1 LGIGLPFGDNEMRGN
16 RFFKQMLGMLF
27 FVTFISISFSAGY
40 YIIELLPLRL
50 TNYVR
55 YLATIVTSIAI
66 MILIGHLIHAIHHNK
81 RVNIYL
87 EIIDALR
94 KIANGDYNVQ
104 LDFNMDKRNEMT
116 DIINHFNH
124 MAKQLK
130 QMEEMRQEFI
140 SNVSHEIQSPLT
152 SIVGFAQALQ
162 FNKLTIEER
171 NHYLH
176 IIETESRRLSK
187 LSDNLLKLTSLE
199 SEHHPFER
207 TDFRLDQQIRT
218 LILACEPAW
227 LEKELELDIA
237 LEKIPIVADQDLM
250 SQVWTNL
257 IHNSIKFTRH
267 RGKITIRLQQI
278 DGQASITISDNGIGI
293 SETDQ
298 FHIFE
303 RFYKADL
310 ARERSKSGSG
320 LGLSIVKRIID
331 MHEGTI
337 SVKSELEKGTTFTIL
352 LPIS

>member
-1 LGIGLPFGDNEMRGN
+1 MTAN
-16 RFFKQMLGMLF
+16 RFFKPILGGLF
-27 FVTFISISFSAGY
+27 FLAFMSFCFSAGY
-40 YIIELLPLRL
+40 YIIQLLPLRL
-50 TNYVR
+50 SDYVQ
-55 YLATIVTSIAI
+55 YLATIMTSIAI
-66 MILIGHLIHAIHHNK
+66 MISIGYLMHAINHNK

-94 KIANGDYNVQ
+94 KIANGDYNVH
-104 LDFNMDKRNEMT
+104 LDFKMDKRNGEIT
-116 DIINHFNH
+116 EIINHFNH

-199 SEHHPFER
+199 SKHHPFEKKSY
-207 TDFRLDQQIRT
+207 RLDQQIRT
-218 LILACEPAW
+218 IILACEPNW
-227 LEKELELDIA
+227 MQKELVMDVS
-237 LEKIPIVADQDLM
+237 LEKISVFIDEDLM

-257 IHNSIKFTRH
+257 IHNSIKFTH
-267 RGKITIRLQQI
+267 YHGKITIRLQQI
-278 DGQASITISDNGIGI
+278 DDQAVIKISDTGIGI
-293 SETDQ
+293 SEKDQ

-303 RFYKADL
+303 RFYKADQ

-320 LGLSIVKRIID
+320 LGLSIVKKIID
-331 MHEGTI
+331 MHEGSI
-337 SVKSELEKGTTFTIL
+337 SVKGELGKGTTFTIRV
-352 LPIS
+352 PISSRKFS

>member
-1 LGIGLPFGDNEMRGN
+1 MRDN
-16 RFFKQMLGMLF
+16 RFYKQMLGILF
-27 FVTFISISFSAGY
+27 FLTFISICFSAGY

-50 TNYVR
+50 TDYVR
-55 YLATIVTSIAI
+55 YLATIMTSIAI
-66 MILIGHLIHAIHHNK
+66 MIFIGFLIQAIHHKK

-104 LDFNMDKRNEMT
+104 LDFKMDKKNEMT

-162 FNKLTIEER
+162 NNKLTIQER

-207 TDFRLDQQIRT
+207 TDFRLDQQIRNI
-218 LILACEPAW
+218 ILACEPTW
-227 LEKELELDIA
+227 LEKELELDIS
-237 LEKIPIVADQDLM
+237 LEKVSIFADEDLM

-257 IHNSIKFTRH
+257 IHNAIKFTQHHGR
-267 RGKITIRLQQI
+267 ITIRLQQI
-278 DGQASITISDNGIGI
+278 DDQASITISDNGIGI

-320 LGLSIVKRIID
+320 LGLSIVKRIIE

>member
-1 LGIGLPFGDNEMRGN
+1 MRSN
-16 RFFKQMLGMLF
+16 QFFKQMFGTLF
-27 FVTFISISFSAGY
+27 FVTFISICFSAGY
-40 YIIELLPLRL
+40 FIIELLPLRL
-50 TNYVR
+50 TDYVQF
-55 YLATIVTSIAI
+55 LATIMTSIAI
-66 MILIGHLIHAIHHNK
+66 MISIGYLIRAIHHNK

-104 LDFNMDKRNEMT
+104 LDFKMEKRNEMT

-218 LILACEPAW
+218 IILACEPAW
-227 LEKELELDIA
+227 LEKELELDIS
-237 LEKIPIVADQDLM
+237 LEKVPIVADQDLM

-278 DGQASITISDNGIGI
+278 DSLASITISDNGIGI
-293 SETDQ
+293 FETDQ

-320 LGLSIVKRIID
+320 LGLSIVKRIIE
-331 MHEGTI
+331 MHEGTV
-337 SVKSELEKGTTFTIL
+337 SVKSELGKGTTFTIL

>member
-1 LGIGLPFGDNEMRGN
+1 MRSN
-16 RFFKQMLGMLF
+16 RFFKQMLGILF
-27 FVTFISISFSAGY
+27 FLTFISICFSAGY
-40 YIIELLPLRL
+40 YIIQLLPLRL
-50 TNYVR
+50 TDYVR

-104 LDFNMDKRNEMT
+104 LDFKMDKRNEMT

-124 MAKQLK
+124 MANQLK

-162 FNKLTIEER
+162 YNKLTIEER

-207 TDFRLDQQIRT
+207 ADFRLDQQIRT
-218 LILACEPAW
+218 IILACEPTW
-227 LEKELELDIA
+227 LEKELELDIS
-237 LEKIPIVADQDLM
+237 LEKIPIFADQDLM

-278 DGQASITISDNGIGI
+278 DDLASITISDNGIGI

-320 LGLSIVKRIID
+320 LGLSIVKKIIE

-352 LPIS
+352 LPIP